1 MSQMSTSRESRW
13 GRPRTRAG
21 FIVFTAALVLL
32 LPLSAPHSAG
42 EKIAPTVLF
51 LAGIL
56 FLALIPRSIPPAH
69 GSWLRVRLAPR
80 SATGA
85 FYLELGVGIV
95 GSVLS
100 TQSGSSFPSI
110 VAAVMVAVLGV
121 VFVLIVHS
129 EKEASYSQ

>member
-1 MSQMSTSRESRW
+1 M
-13 GRPRTRAG
+13 
-21 FIVFTAALVLL
+21 
-32 LPLSAPHSAG
+32 
-42 EKIAPTVLF
+42 
-51 LAGIL
+51 
-56 FLALIPRSIPPAH
+56 
-69 GSWLRVRLAPR
+69 RLAPR